1 MAEAVTGGNDS
12 DLHRQL
18 ALINDVTPI
27 SHSDSDSSPMPF
39 CVPHGWIINRVPRPD
54 GHTMAPESNW
64 TTTKFTL
71 PEDWFVEKV
80 PRKSGNTIDKYYHDP
95 ETGRKFRSLKDV
107 ERYLIGGSIPTR
119 SKSKRPLY
127 YEKMQDFEE
136 DQDNEY
142 RLINMTTG
150 SFLSTSPF
158 LPEGWIVKEVP
169 RKTGDHFD
177 KYYYE
182 PGTGHMFRSLTS
194 VKKHLA
200 QLEESSP
207 LSVVLE
213 EFREDNVPL
222 SKAFKLASPIKNYRS
237 YDSWKK
243 STSSNAVP
251 SRINWV
257 IPSTAGETWN
267 AFVGDELV
275 PDSMKQ
281 KWGRRFMW
289 TIN

>member
-1 MAEAVTGGNDS
+1 
-12 DLHRQL
+12 
-18 ALINDVTPI
+18 
-27 SHSDSDSSPMPF
+27 
-39 CVPHGWIINRVPRPD
+39 
-54 GHTMAPESNW
+54 MAPESNW

-80 PRKSGNTIDKYYHDP
+80 PRKSGNTIDK
-95 ETGRKFRSLKDV
+95 
-107 ERYLIGGSIPTR
+107 
-119 SKSKRPLY
+119 
-127 YEKMQDFEE
+127 MQDFEE

-142 RLINMTTG
+142 RLINMNPG

-207 LSVVLE
+207 LSVLLE

-222 SKAFKLASPIKNYRS
+222 SKAFTLASPIKNYAS
-237 YDSWKK
+237 Y
-243 STSSNAVP
+243 AVP
-251 SRINWV
+251 NRINWV

-275 PDSMKQ
+275 PDSTKQ
-281 KWGRRFMW
+281 KWGRRFML
-289 TIN
+289 TINSAKRNEQVSSVIK

>member
-1 MAEAVTGGNDS
+1 
-12 DLHRQL
+12 
-18 ALINDVTPI
+18 
-27 SHSDSDSSPMPF
+27 
-39 CVPHGWIINRVPRPD
+39 
-54 GHTMAPESNW
+54 MAPESNW

-107 ERYLIGGSIPTR
+107 ERYLTGGSIPTR
-119 SKSKRPLY
+119 SKSKRPY
-127 YEKMQDFEE
+127 YEKVVLFKLVTSQTSFEHNSNDLLQMQDFEE

-142 RLINMTTG
+142 RLINMNPG

-194 VKKHLA
+194 VNKHLA

-222 SKAFKLASPIKNYRS
+222 SKAFKLASPIKNYGS

-251 SRINWV
+251 NRINWV
-257 IPSTAGETWN
+257 IPSTAEETWN

-281 KWGRRFMW
+281 KWGRRFML
-289 TIN
+289 TINSAKRNEQVFSVINGFHTKIRKYL